1 MTHHR
6 MIRAGVAAGLAASFA
21 GGLALAAAA
30 QEGRAA
36 APSTLDFGTAGDGSA
51 AGTIEVQ
58 SFSWG
63 VSQTPSTI
71 KGRAAAP
78 SSSSSCP
85 ASTDAARW
93 KAPELAS
100 TRDRS
105 AAPPSLPPGVACVYV
120 VTAREAGSGMATGR
134 KGWDGCVKGNHIAK
148 ATIVHRDLAYRLTNA
163 EVVECAADGVVLSF
177 QSASVAPAPAG
188 VKHEYH

>member
-1 MTHHR
+1 MTHR
-6 MIRAGVAAGLAASFA
+6 TMIRAGLLAGLAASLA
-21 GGLALAAAA
+21 GGLTVAAA

-36 APSTLDFGTAGDGSA
+36 SPATLDLGTGADGA
-51 AGTIEVQ
+51 AGGTIAVQ

-71 KGRAAAP
+71 KGRTAAP

-93 KAPELAS
+93 KAPELNS
-100 TRDRS
+100 TSDRT
-105 AAPPSLPPGVACVYV
+105 AAPKPLPPGVACVYV
-120 VTAREAGSGMATGR
+120 ITAREAGSGMATGR
-134 KGWDGCVKGNHIAK
+134 KGWDGCVKGKHIAQ
-148 ATIVHRDLAYRLTNA
+148 AQIVHRDLAYRLTNA
-163 EVVECAADGVVLSF
+163 EVVECAADGVVLAF

>member
-6 MIRAGVAAGLAASFA
+6 MIRAGLLAGLAASFA
-21 GGLALAAAA
+21 GGLTVAAA
-30 QEGRAA
+30 QEGRTATPA
-36 APSTLDFGTAGDGSA
+36 TLDLGTGADGSTG
-51 AGTIEVQ
+51 GTIEVQ

-63 VSQTPSTI
+63 MTQTSSTI
-71 KGRAAAP
+71 KGRTASP
-78 SSSSSCP
+78 SSSSRCP

-100 TRDRS
+100 TSDRS